1 MSYQDRPTHELPR
14 PTVSYQD
21 QMEAQLVDSIIIRRK
36 NTQVVD
42 SIIIRR
48 KEAQLVDSI
57 IIRRT
62 KTQLDERII
71 MRLS

>member
-1 MSYQDRPTHELPR
+1 MSYQDRHHELPR

-21 QMEAQLVDSIIIRRK
+21 QMEARLVDSIIIRRK